1 MAVFV
6 IKTTGLCMCE
16 PQENIPRATIYRQIT
31 VESRYLE
38 IHGTVAQFRVK
49 GSNNELLYINLYQ
62 LCQVNLATDCN
73 GTRTIQVIIFADYV
87 DSCHEPQV

>member
-1 MAVFV
+1 VAVFV

-49 GSNNELLYINLYQ
+49 RSNNELL
-62 LCQVNLATDCN
+62 
-73 GTRTIQVIIFADYV
+73 
-87 DSCHEPQV
+87 